1 MNETALKEINKE
13 DLQNTLGIAD
23 SIITKNYLANLS
35 NCEVINNFESESV
48 DSLKEKLN
56 SSVRFFDI
64 SQIVL
69 NKKENM
75 RDKLSTV
82 FNAVGNSGA
91 SLLMQIK
98 GSKDKVEIRIGVK
111 NTNGN
116 IQKTKNVKDILENS
130 LLSNFPGIKVSEHYK
145 EIDINNNEV
154 TKNVLEKVLNDFSAK
169 GIFAIYN

>member
-69 NKKENM
+69 NKKEN
-75 RDKLSTV
+75 
-82 FNAVGNSGA
+82 
-91 SLLMQIK
+91 
-98 GSKDKVEIRIGVK
+98 K
-111 NTNGN
+111 NR
-116 IQKTKNVKDILENS
+116 
-130 LLSNFPGIKVSEHYK
+130 P
-145 EIDINNNEV
+145 
-154 TKNVLEKVLNDFSAK
+154 
-169 GIFAIYN
+169 